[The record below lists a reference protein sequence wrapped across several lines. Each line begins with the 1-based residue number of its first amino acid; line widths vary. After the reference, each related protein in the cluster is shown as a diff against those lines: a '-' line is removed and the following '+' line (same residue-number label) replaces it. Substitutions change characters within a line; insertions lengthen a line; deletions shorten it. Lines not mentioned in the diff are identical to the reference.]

1 MIAVAALAV
10 AAGSA
15 SAQTLRA
22 DIPFT
27 FRAGRSVLTP
37 GTYKLN
43 LSIAP
48 NREFISMQN
57 TDTGVS
63 VLVAA
68 FNRGDA
74 STALTAKR
82 VPALTFDCNCTR
94 CALREL
100 WTGVDSTSYHF
111 RAPHL
116 GRDGDVYTA
125 EIALRPMKAD

>member
-1 MIAVAALAV
+1 
-10 AAGSA
+10 
-15 SAQTLRA
+15 
-22 DIPFT
+22 
-27 FRAGRSVLTP
+27 
-37 GTYKLN
+37 
-43 LSIAP
+43 
-48 NREFISMQN
+48 MQN

-82 VPALTFDCNCTR
+82 VPALTFDCNGTR

-116 GRDGDVYTA
+116 GRDGDVYTTQ
-125 EIALRPMKAD
+125 IALSPMKAD